1 MSSSEPVAELPLD
14 TAGTQLSRAREAL
27 GKSRAEI
34 ATTTRI
40 QERYI
45 AAFDESR
52 YDDLPP
58 RTYALGFARSYARA
72 VGLDGN
78 AIAAELRSELDDLPT
93 GPTPAPTPAFTPGD
107 PARAPSAHFAKLTAV
122 VLAVVAGG
130 VVLWH
135 SYFQPSGSLPSL
147 LPPATSSAS
156 VPSAVAGHP
165 AAVTTPAA
173 NAGQAVV
180 FTSQADGVW
189 VKFYDGAGN
198 QLMQKQ
204 MAKGES
210 YTVPANAANPML
222 WTGRPEALSITIGGK
237 PQAPLSAT
245 QKTMKGVAVTAAA
258 LLTRGA
264 PSAGP
269 AMQGAAAATVPAA
282 HSAPAERAVTHHHT
296 SVSHHLPA
304 ADGPT
309 STPASAPSPAAT
321 PAAPAP
327 VAAKASTVSP

>member
-1 MSSSEPVAELPLD
+1 
-14 TAGTQLSRAREAL
+14 
-27 GKSRAEI
+27 
-34 ATTTRI
+34 
-40 QERYI
+40 
-45 AAFDESR
+45 
-52 YDDLPP
+52 
-58 RTYALGFARSYARA
+58 
-72 VGLDGN
+72 
-78 AIAAELRSELDDLPT
+78 
-93 GPTPAPTPAFTPGD
+93 
-107 PARAPSAHFAKLTAV
+107 
-122 VLAVVAGG
+122 LAVVAGG

-147 LPPATSSAS
+147 LPSATSSAS
-156 VPSAVAGHP
+156 VSGAVASHP

-180 FTSQADGVW
+180 FTSQADGIW

-237 PQAPLSAT
+237 PQA
-245 QKTMKGVAVTAAA
+245 A
-258 LLTRGA
+258 LLARGA

-269 AMQGAAAATVPAA
+269 AVQGTAAATVPAA

-304 ADGPT
+304 ADGLT
-309 STPASAPSPAAT
+309 STPTSALSPAAT